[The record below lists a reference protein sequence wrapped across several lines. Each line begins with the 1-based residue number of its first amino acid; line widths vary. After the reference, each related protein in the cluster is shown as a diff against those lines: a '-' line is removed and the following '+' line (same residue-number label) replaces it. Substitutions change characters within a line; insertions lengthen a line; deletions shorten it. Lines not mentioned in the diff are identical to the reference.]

1 MTDTPAANTAAAP
14 AAATPTAPAPVKKN
28 VAAAQSSDT
37 PAAEFKQTLAE
48 FCTALSGVDRRV
60 EMVNAFFT
68 SERVAGRT
76 ADMPSAYRNRFAQFC
91 KAVPARG
98 KHINKPQSKP
108 KNKAQAQAK

>member
-1 MTDTPAANTAAAP
+1 MTDTPAATTTPAP

-28 VAAAQSSDT
+28 VAAQSSNM

-98 KHINKPQSKP
+98 KHINKPKSKP